1 MAVNRGKQFEDKF
14 KHDWLLTVPGSMC
27 YRLYDTTSGY
37 KAISNVG
44 DFICYKYPFVYLID
58 CKSTQGNT
66 LSFNDIRQF
75 EKMCEYYPIE
85 GVKVGVMWWS
95 IKNDKVVWIPINT
108 LIQLKKDNKKS
119 FNIKM
124 LNDDTYYALEI
135 PSYKK
140 RVFMDSDYSYLIENS
155 SKGDF

>member
-1 MAVNRGKQFEDKF
+1 
-14 KHDWLLTVPGSMC
+14 
-27 YRLYDTTSGY
+27 
-37 KAISNVG
+37 
-44 DFICYKYPFVYLID
+44 
-58 CKSTQGNT
+58 
-66 LSFNDIRQF
+66 
-75 EKMCEYYPIE
+75 MCEYYPIE

-140 RVFMDSDYSYLIENS
+140 RVFMDSDYSCLIENS
-155 SKGDF
+155 SRGDF

>member
-75 EKMCEYYPIE
+75 EKMWFLAQLS
-85 GVKVGVMWWS
+85 GFWQKRKRNAVS
-95 IKNDKVVWIPINT
+95 VVWYVYLVLFT
-108 LIQLKKDNKKS
+108 VCKKLPCD
-119 FNIKM
+119 
-124 LNDDTYYALEI
+124 
-135 PSYKK
+135 
-140 RVFMDSDYSYLIENS
+140 
-155 SKGDF
+155 G